1 MKYQT
6 FYPKQFMTVYIDYKI
21 KKIQELRAIQAISE
35 SGVTIIIPAKQKNKF
50 TLLKEKFQMQ
60 FQISEN
66 KDGIKL
72 SEILAIN
79 HELPE
84 TGIVSIK
91 KPLIFSST
99 ITDYC
104 KTLWKEDRQYTY
116 TFAGLI
122 TKSRHD
128 LISDWVSNNITKE
141 KFSLPVTDSFFNKK
155 RSKIFNFF
163 NIDSTVS
170 KTIGNLII
178 WSSNRGRKFPIKA
191 WDDEYFK
198 VLGDSQFVLC
208 PSGLCI
214 WSYRFF
220 ESILCGA
227 IPIVESNCD
236 AYEGFRFKYMTD
248 DASTFVWSKED
259 AEYNYRLCLERIT
272 VAPELLKQ
280 VIATVS

>member
-1 MKYQT
+1 
-6 FYPKQFMTVYIDYKI
+6 MTVYIDYKI

-35 SGVTIIIPAKQKNKF
+35 CGVTITIPIKQKSKF
-50 TLLKEKFQMQ
+50 LLLKEKFKMQ
-60 FQISEN
+60 FQISKN
-66 KDGIKL
+66 NDGIKL
-72 SEILAIN
+72 SELLTIN
-79 HELPE
+79 HEAPE
-84 TGIVSIK
+84 TTIISIK
-91 KPLIFSST
+91 KPLIFPVA

-104 KTLWKEDRQYTY
+104 KTLWKDDRQYTY

-122 TKSRHD
+122 TKNRHD
-128 LISDWVSNNITKE
+128 LIRDWVSNNITKD

-155 RSKIFNFF
+155 RSKFFNFF

-191 WDDEYFK
+191 WDDAYFN

-208 PSGLCI
+208 PSGVCV

-227 IPIVESNCD
+227 IPVVESNCE
-236 AYEGFRFKYMTD
+236 AYEGFRFKFMTD

-259 AEYNYRLCLERIT
+259 AEYNYKLCLERIT
-272 VAPELLKQ
+272 VAPQLLKQ

>member
-1 MKYQT
+1 
-6 FYPKQFMTVYIDYKI
+6 MTVYIDYKI
-21 KKIQELRAIQAISE
+21 KKIQELRAIQSISE
-35 SGVTIIIPAKQKNKF
+35 SGVKIMIPAKQKSKF

-60 FQISEN
+60 FQITEN
-66 KDGIKL
+66 KEGIKL

-79 HELPE
+79 HEMPE
-84 TGIVSIK
+84 TGIGSIK
-91 KPLIFSST
+91 KPLIFPSA

-104 KTLWKEDRQYTY
+104 KTLWKDDRQYTY

-128 LISDWVSNNITKE
+128 LIRDWVSNNITKD
-141 KFSLPVTDSFFNKK
+141 KFSLPITDSFINKK

-178 WSSNRGRKFPIKA
+178 WSSNRGRKFPIKS

-208 PSGLCI
+208 PSGVCI

-227 IPIVESNCD
+227 IPIVESNCE
-236 AYEGFRFKYMTD
+236 AYEGFRFKYMSD
-248 DASTFVWSKED
+248 DASKFVWSKED
-259 AEYNYRLCLERIT
+259 AEYNYNLCLERIT

>member
-1 MKYQT
+1 
-6 FYPKQFMTVYIDYKI
+6 MTVYIDYKI

-35 SGVTIIIPAKQKNKF
+35 IGAIIAIPSKQKSKF
-50 TLLKEKFQMQ
+50 SLLKEKFQMD
-60 FQISEN
+60 FQISEE
-66 KDGIKL
+66 KKGTKL
-72 SEILAIN
+72 SELLSIN
-79 HELPE
+79 HEKPE
-84 TGIVSIK
+84 TGISNIK
-91 KPLIFSST
+91 KPLIFPIA
-99 ITDYC
+99 ITNYC
-104 KTLWKEDRQYTY
+104 KTRWKEERAYKY

-128 LISDWVSNNITKE
+128 LIRDWVSNNITKD
-141 KFSLPVTDSFFNKK
+141 KFSLPITDSFINKK

-178 WSSNRGRKFPIKA
+178 WSSNRGRKFPIKS

-208 PSGLCI
+208 PSGVCI

-227 IPIVESNCD
+227 IPIVESNCE
-236 AYEGFRFKYMTD
+236 AYEGFRFKYMSD
-248 DASTFVWSKED
+248 DASKFVWSKED
-259 AEYNYRLCLERIT
+259 AEYNYNLCLERIT

>member
-1 MKYQT
+1 
-6 FYPKQFMTVYIDYKI
+6 MTVYIDYKI

-104 KTLWKEDRQYTY
+104 KTLWKDDRQYTY

-128 LISDWVSNNITKE
+128 LIRDWVSNNITKD
-141 KFSLPVTDSFFNKK
+141 KFSLPITDSFINKK

-259 AEYNYRLCLERIT
+259 AEYNYKLCLERIT

>member
-1 MKYQT
+1 
-6 FYPKQFMTVYIDYKI
+6 MTVYIDYKI
-21 KKIQELRAIQAISE
+21 KKIQELRAIQSISE
-35 SGVTIIIPAKQKNKF
+35 SGVTIMIPAKQKSKF

-66 KDGIKL
+66 KEGIKL

-79 HELPE
+79 HEMPE
-84 TGIVSIK
+84 TGIGSIK
-91 KPLIFSST
+91 KPLIFPSA

-104 KTLWKEDRQYTY
+104 KTLWKDDRQYTY

-128 LISDWVSNNITKE
+128 LIRDWVSNNITKD
-141 KFSLPVTDSFFNKK
+141 KFSLPITDSFINKK

-178 WSSNRGRKFPIKA
+178 WSSNRGRKFPIKS

-208 PSGLCI
+208 PSGVCI

-227 IPIVESNCD
+227 IPIVESNCE
-236 AYEGFRFKYMTD
+236 AYEGFRFKYMSD
-248 DASTFVWSKED
+248 DASKFVWSKED
-259 AEYNYRLCLERIT
+259 AEYNYNLCLERIT

>member
-1 MKYQT
+1 
-6 FYPKQFMTVYIDYKI
+6 MTIYIDYKI

-35 SGVTIIIPAKQKNKF
+35 GGITIIIPAKQKNKF

-66 KDGIKL
+66 KEGIKL

-91 KPLIFSST
+91 KPLIFPLA
-99 ITDYC
+99 ITNYC

-128 LISDWVSNNITKE
+128 LIRDWVSNNITKE

-191 WDDEYFK
+191 WDDAYFK

-208 PSGLCI
+208 PSGVCV

-227 IPIVESNCD
+227 IPIVESNCE

-248 DASTFVWSKED
+248 DASTFIWSKED
-259 AEYNYRLCLERIT
+259 AEYNYKLCLERIT
-272 VAPELLKQ
+272 IAPQLLKQ